1 MINLDD
7 HLTQFGLRTIQQCI
21 TESMSIYWIGR
32 AETLEA
38 ARYKHGDFIGQATT
52 EEIQARDAD
61 LTLAA
66 TNCRRHAKLLDAG
79 HIDPWMTPA
88 EIDFS

>member
-1 MINLDD
+1 MTNLDD
-7 HLTQFGLRTIQQCI
+7 HITQFGLRTIQQCI
-21 TESMSIYWIGR
+21 TESMSIYWIRR

-38 ARYKHGDFIGQATT
+38 ARYRHGDFTGQATP
-52 EEIQARDAD
+52 EEIKARDAE

-66 TNCRRHAKLLDAG
+66 TNCRRHAKLLADG
-79 HIDPWMTPA
+79 QLDPWMTPA